1 MKFTPIAPDERSE
14 IRRAL
19 LEHYDSTARD
29 LPWRRDS
36 DPYRVLVSEV
46 MLQQTRVET
55 VKGYYVRWLERFPS
69 VETLASAEEDEVL
82 KAWEGLGYYR
92 RARNLRRAALQLR
105 EAHGGVVPETY
116 AALRELPG
124 VGEYTAGAVASI
136 AFGVVVPAVDGNV
149 RRVLARLFDVETP
162 RAPWL
167 RSMATSLVDNER
179 PGDWNQALM
188 ELGATQCTSR
198 APRCEQCP
206 LARWCASH
214 AAGTQLERPRK
225 IVRPTVPTARIALA
239 VLHRDGKVLLAKRP
253 TEGLLGGMWA
263 FPEHRLEP
271 PHDSEPERLR
281 GDCDD
286 DYAAD
291 RDSGCSS
298 AVAARCI
305 PNGLRM
311 RSTSAPVAL
320 PVCRHRF
327 THLVA
332 EYMPWAIAVAGEP
345 LGADRGWFRWI
356 DPMGPLEVALPVAQ
370 RKVLESWSRLGTGC
384 LGATTHVR
392 TTK

>member
-105 EAHGGVVPETY
+105 EVHGGVVPETY

-198 APRCEQCP
+198 APRCGSRSDADFAFLP
-206 LARWCASH
+206 LRLNA
-214 AAGTQLERPRK
+214 L
-225 IVRPTVPTARIALA
+225 IV
-239 VLHRDGKVLLAKRP
+239 G
-253 TEGLLGGMWA
+253 
-263 FPEHRLEP
+263 
-271 PHDSEPERLR
+271 
-281 GDCDD
+281 
-286 DYAAD
+286 
-291 RDSGCSS
+291 
-298 AVAARCI
+298 AVASRC
-305 PNGLRM
+305 GR
-311 RSTSAPVAL
+311 A
-320 PVCRHRF
+320 
-327 THLVA
+327 
-332 EYMPWAIAVAGEP
+332 
-345 LGADRGWFRWI
+345 
-356 DPMGPLEVALPVAQ
+356 
-370 RKVLESWSRLGTGC
+370 
-384 LGATTHVR
+384 
-392 TTK
+392 